1 MKRVVFALCMLC
13 VMLCGCTQNSL
24 KGELKGVLEQATE
37 AYKAKAALV
46 ESGAEGYPYAVS
58 GGEQLSADGDKQ
70 WAKGYLPGALWML
83 AEWCDDDELRETAQV
98 LTYKLNN
105 ELQGGNLH
113 DYAMIVNAAH
123 YKIYKQRQTNRLFEA
138 MDAVGRSS
146 SNAYAMVYCT
156 MQNVESDPEY
166 FHRTAVWNMPT
177 LEFLYELGWK
187 GNVNIHAQ
195 SVMAN
200 QVREDGALYEGQIYN
215 KYAAKPLE
223 FFSLHGQDARSAWSR
238 GQAWALYGF
247 AMLYRVS
254 GDEAYLKQAERTAK
268 YIMANLAEDGIPN
281 WDFDSQEEM
290 KDSSAAAI
298 MASAFVDLYR
308 ETKNEE
314 YLQIAER
321 QLSTLCSAEYLAS
334 AEECGGLLLKHGV
347 GNRMTGDA
355 VDAALIWGD
364 YYLIEAITKYLEL

>member
-1 MKRVVFALCMLC
+1 MLSS
-13 VMLCGCTQNSL
+13 CTQSPL
-24 KGELKGVLEQATE
+24 KRELKGVLEQATE
-37 AYKAKAALV
+37 TYKAKAALV

-58 GGEQLSADGDKQ
+58 GGEQIPADGDKQ
-70 WAKGYLPGALWML
+70 WAKGYFPGALWML
-83 AEWCDDDELRETAQV
+83 AEWRDDDELRETAQV

-105 ELQGGNLH
+105 ELKGGNLH

-123 YKIYKQRQTNRLFEA
+123 YKIYKQRQSTRLFEA
-138 MDAVGRSS
+138 LDAVARSS

-156 MQNVESDPEY
+156 MQSVEGDPEY

-200 QVREDGALYEGQIYN
+200 LVREDGALYEGQIYN
-215 KYAAKPLE
+215 KYSFQPLE
-223 FFSLHGQDARSAWSR
+223 LFSLHGKNAHSAWSR

-247 AMLYRVS
+247 TMLYRLS
-254 GDEAYLKQAERTAK
+254 GNEAYLEQAERTAK
-268 YIMANLAEDGIPN
+268 YIMAHLSEDAIPN
-281 WDFDSQEEM
+281 WDFDSEEEM

-298 MASAFVDLYR
+298 MASAFVDLYCQ
-308 ETKNEE
+308 TNNDG
-314 YLQIAER
+314 YLQVAER
-321 QLSTLCSAEYLAS
+321 QLTTLCSVEYLAS
-334 AEECGGLLLKHGV
+334 AEECGGMLLKHGV

-364 YYLIEAITKYLEL
+364 YYLIEAITRYLEL